1 MRPGGRVTRINIEKH
16 EQLLVDAK
24 VTAAVEALSFRDIE
38 HTASFT
44 NGRCCGV
51 VVGSFSCL
59 RNLNFSWQWCVFF
72 NFNFSTTTKNFIPS
86 CVVGEMS
93 LECSICCDIFPKL
106 KQLACL
112 HVFCADCLEK
122 IEQDRCV
129 KCPLCRRETTL
140 NGFGVGDLTSKFGGH
155 LQCSDCDCQV
165 EMTNAIWCKDCA
177 TILCQRCLVLSH
189 QRHSVEQVDQ
199 LGPVKFSI
207 CQLEKFARVHTK
219 LAMIQKRLIREYV
232 QQLGEALER
241 ELDDDLT
248 ARLTR
253 LKAEKEHLK
262 AAFELNSEKHV
273 VEWSGGSQDGC
284 AGQESLTGSWLRPDL
299 KQGQGRFAS
308 VLNEVYKMSPTS
320 LRARALLGQLPQT
333 GVIFNPPPVDKAV
346 SLFVE
351 NGKFALF
358 SISMNSMRKK
368 PALRVPS
375 AYIGAGLLDEP
386 CDLCVNAHR
395 EAIHVTCVHKGLYT
409 FLLNSESDE
418 LYLYQPLIQAND
430 QCAGVAYDSVNRFVL
445 TTVLRNFTD
454 WIVQIYDSRH
464 LKLQAEIACLLY
476 TSRCHG
482 ATYRKAAFHRPA
494 KVDRSEALLYVPDV
508 HNRLVVT
515 FVLNL
520 DTLTIRKTTEIRT
533 SELTRE
539 LAICVAALEGRLVV
553 GNWRT
558 GNVIVA
564 DLVKCSSELLT
575 SLGPQQLA
583 SLCFVDRNQLLM
595 LCKQKEVIELFD
607 LRCM

>member
-1 MRPGGRVTRINIEKH
+1 
-16 EQLLVDAK
+16 
-24 VTAAVEALSFRDIE
+24 
-38 HTASFT
+38 
-44 NGRCCGV
+44 
-51 VVGSFSCL
+51 
-59 RNLNFSWQWCVFF
+59 
-72 NFNFSTTTKNFIPS
+72 
-86 CVVGEMS
+86 MS

-273 VEWSGGSQDGC
+273 EWSGGGGSQDGGGDGC
-284 AGQESLTGSWLRPDL
+284 ADQEGLTGSWLRPDL

-368 PALRVPS
+368 PALRAPS

-464 LKLQAEIACLLY
+464 LKLQAEIACPKEPKIANGWYRWITALTKSFVLVSAGDNKTAALWLLHLHRKRW
-476 TSRCHG
+476 TLLHTQHG